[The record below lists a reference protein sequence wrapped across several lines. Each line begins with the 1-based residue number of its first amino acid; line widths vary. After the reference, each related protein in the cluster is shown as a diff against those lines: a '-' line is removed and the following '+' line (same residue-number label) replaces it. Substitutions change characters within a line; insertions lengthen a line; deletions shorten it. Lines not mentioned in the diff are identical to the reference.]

1 MRHPPSPPARS
12 PVVLLISWIGRMET
26 EVTVPVEAA
35 AEDGGDATCVFLHR
49 AAAAA
54 AADSARAAATA
65 VMAWVLQTEVTDGQS
80 ERGNERGTVRVRPE
94 RRSPSTT
101 TTTTAT
107 KLADGSGTDRVQIV
121 LRSGGG
127 ERW

>member
-1 MRHPPSPPARS
+1 MRRPPSPPARS

-26 EVTVPVEAA
+26 EVTVHVEAA

-49 AAAAA
+49 AA
-54 AADSARAAATA
+54 DSARAAA

-80 ERGNERGTVRVRPE
+80 ERGDERVRPE
-94 RRSPSTT
+94 RRSPST
-101 TTTTAT
+101 T

>member
-1 MRHPPSPPARS
+1 
-12 PVVLLISWIGRMET
+12 MET
-26 EVTVPVEAA
+26 EVTVPVEEAA

-49 AAAAA
+49 AA
-54 AADSARAAATA
+54 DSARAAA

-80 ERGNERGTVRVRPE
+80 ERGDERVRPE

-101 TTTTAT
+101 TTTT

-121 LRSGGG
+121 LRSRGG
-127 ERW
+127 ERERW